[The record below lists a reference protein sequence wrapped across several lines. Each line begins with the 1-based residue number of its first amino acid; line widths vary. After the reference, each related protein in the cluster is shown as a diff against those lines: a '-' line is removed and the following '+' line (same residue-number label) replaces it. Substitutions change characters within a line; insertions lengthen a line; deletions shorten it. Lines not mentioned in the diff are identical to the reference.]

1 MVIDFEQIKEQVIQ
15 GFKGGV
21 GELRTKSF
29 ADDKCKIMLSTLK
42 PGASSGLHTHEQNC
56 EIIYVLDGTLT
67 NKNQKN
73 RLWLSISNRLKNRS
87 FRALR
92 AE

>member
-29 ADDKCKIMLSTLK
+29 ADDKRTQKEMVTL
-42 PGASSGLHTHEQNC
+42 PL
-56 EIIYVLDGTLT
+56 LWR
-67 NKNQKN
+67 NK
-73 RLWLSISNRLKNRS
+73 
-87 FRALR
+87 
-92 AE
+92 